1 MTPRSRPSIA
11 LLALAVLAV
20 AGLASC
26 GGGGGAPAAGA
37 AGVISVS
44 DATIDWPANPE
55 IAAVRMV
62 VHNRTGEADALI
74 AIATPIGRA
83 EVHRTDVDD
92 AGTAS
97 MTRTD
102 RLEVAARSTVTFEP
116 SGLHVMVTQI
126 ETELEIGDDV
136 PLTLTF
142 EEAGEIDA
150 TATVVEPGS
159 VDATMEA
166 DHDH

>member
-1 MTPRSRPSIA
+1 MTPDLAPRSPCSHSPSSPWRA
-11 LLALAVLAV
+11 WRRAAAAV
-20 AGLASC
+20 
-26 GGGGGAPAAGA
+26 APAAGA

-97 MTRTD
+97 MTD
-102 RLEVAARSTVTFEP
+102 
-116 SGLHVMVTQI
+116 
-126 ETELEIGDDV
+126 
-136 PLTLTF
+136 
-142 EEAGEIDA
+142 
-150 TATVVEPGS
+150 
-159 VDATMEA
+159 
-166 DHDH
+166 